1 MAWFASPKDFKKES
15 NTSDKYMTKTKLPK
29 GYKSVKWFCRNC
41 LKQIQ
46 NNNKPCPQCG
56 VKSQPLK
63 RQK

>member
-1 MAWFASPKDFKKES
+1 MDWLASARNYANEAGNQKNVMK
-15 NTSDKYMTKTKLPK
+15 KTKLPTK
-29 GYKSVKWFCRNC
+29 YKSVKWYCRNC

-63 RQK
+63 RRK